1 MAKIIAVAN
10 QKGGV
15 AKTTTTYN
23 LGVGLARAGKRVLL
37 LDIDPQGNL
46 TYCMGYRDA
55 DSMGCT
61 LATVMDQVAQGKDV
75 HPGKEI
81 CPYEESGAKL
91 DLIPGNIELAGL
103 EVFLVN
109 VMSRELVLRQYLDEI
124 RDGYDYI
131 LIDCP
136 PSLGMLTLN
145 AFAASDS
152 VLVPVHAA
160 YLSLKGM
167 EQLIANIGMAKK
179 RLNPRLE
186 IEGILFTMVN
196 NRTNCSRELIAL
208 LREEYGD
215 EVCVFSHTI
224 PQSVKAVEISQKGVS
239 IFVHDPKGKVAAA
252 YQGLTEEVL
261 AHE

>member
-1 MAKIIAVAN
+1 MSKIVAVAN

-23 LGVGLARAGKRVLL
+23 LGVGLALAGRKVLL

-55 DSMGCT
+55 DSMEFT

-75 HPGKEI
+75 EAGREI
-81 CPYEESGAKL
+81 YTYEEKDITL

-103 EVFLVN
+103 EVSLVN
-109 VMSRELVLRQYLDEI
+109 VMSRELVLRQYLDGI
-124 RDGYDYI
+124 KDRYDYI

-145 AFAASDS
+145 AFAAADS

-167 EQLIANIGMAKK
+167 EQLIANIGMARK
-179 RLNPRLE
+179 RLNPRLK

-196 NRTNCSRELIAL
+196 SRTNCSRELIHL

-215 EVCVFSHTI
+215 AVCIFEHTI

-239 IFVHDPKGKVAAA
+239 FFSLDPKG
-252 YQGLTEEVL
+252 
-261 AHE
+261 